1 MFKRFFTQDTPL
13 VGLVAG
19 LGSILATA
27 ALITV
32 AMLIAGDTSTHLSLY
47 AGCFVPPLLIMR
59 YYVKQQ
65 HITVVKTIIVSLFIT
80 FIAFM
85 FLLFKTHSLN
95 LNP

>member
-1 MFKRFFTQDTPL
+1 MFKRFLSQDTPL

-19 LGSILATA
+19 LGSLILT
-27 ALITV
+27 ALIIT
-32 AMLIAGDTSTHLSLY
+32 AGLLIANLPVGEHLRWF

-59 YYVKQQ
+59 YYVKLQKST
-65 HITVVKTIIVSLFIT
+65 IVKTLIVLIFLL

-95 LNP
+95 L